1 LSRIWKK
8 SLAIGRA
15 QRTESHE
22 RKASFGLIIRINVR
36 KNAKEN
42 GHEQGNSS
50 MNRRPRKLVEISLIP
65 SVALTALALAL
76 AAHISFARQSAAS
89 AAKMPQGTEP
99 VPAVTPYVEEHA
111 HFDEKDPAGSVR
123 SAIAALGR
131 ENAAMIVFQ
140 ISPDTFDH
148 PGRYDS
154 EIILAE
160 VKKHPGKLALTGGG
174 GSLNAMIMKS
184 VATGDAGAEIQ
195 KKFKA
200 RAEELL
206 REGVIGFGEMTAEHF
221 DGFTPYQ
228 SAPPDHPLF
237 LLLADLAAEHGVPID
252 LHMEAVPQ
260 DMSLPAGLKSPPN
273 APRLHANIAAFER
286 LLSHNPRAKIIWAHL
301 GSDFTGY
308 RTVELDR
315 RLLMA
320 HPNLYMEIK
329 VDPGAPGLNYPIAAD
344 GKIKPEWFKLF
355 TDFPDRFVIGS
366 DQHYPEPKDADKRWQ
381 ETILLFNQLP
391 AEARKKIGTENIAS
405 IYGNSVATFL
415 RATKN

>member
-1 LSRIWKK
+1 MTRLPGK
-8 SLAIGRA
+8 SVEKLA
-15 QRTESHE
+15 
-22 RKASFGLIIRINVR
+22 VR
-36 KNAKEN
+36 GMA
-42 GHEQGNSS
+42 
-50 MNRRPRKLVEISLIP
+50 V
-65 SVALTALALAL
+65 VALLL
-76 AAHISFARQSAAS
+76 AAHISLARQTPSP
-89 AAKMPQGTEP
+89 AAKKPSAMEP
-99 VPAVTPYVEEHA
+99 VPALTPFVEEHA

-123 SAIAALGR
+123 AAMAALGR
-131 ENAAMIVFQ
+131 ENAAMILFQ

-160 VKKHPGKLALTGGG
+160 VKKHPGKLAMTGGG
-174 GSLNAMIMKS
+174 GSLNAMIMQS
-184 VATGDAGAEIQ
+184 VATGDAGPEVQ

-228 SAPPDHPLF
+228 EAPPDHPLYM
-237 LLLADLAAEHGVPID
+237 LLADLAAEHNVPID

-260 DMSLPAGLKSPPN
+260 DMPLPPELKSPPN
-273 APRLHANIAAFER
+273 AARLHANIAAFER
-286 LLSHNPRAKIIWAHL
+286 FLSHNPRARVIWAHL
-301 GSDFTGY
+301 GSDFTGF

-315 RLLMA
+315 RLLQA

-329 VDPGAPGLNYPIAAD
+329 TDPDAHGKTYPLGFD
-344 GKIKPEWFKLF
+344 GRIKPEWLKLF

-391 AEARKKIGTENIAS
+391 ADVRKKIGTENVAR
-405 IYGNSVATFL
+405 IYGNSIAPFL
-415 RATKN
+415 RAAKN

>member
-1 LSRIWKK
+1 MKRLP
-8 SLAIGRA
+8 
-15 QRTESHE
+15 E
-22 RKASFGLIIRINVR
+22 RLI
-36 KNAKEN
+36 
-42 GHEQGNSS
+42 
-50 MNRRPRKLVEISLIP
+50 EISMAPGIAF
-65 SVALTALALAL
+65 VALIFLAH
-76 AAHISFARQSAAS
+76 AAFARQASPRTAVMPSAE
-89 AAKMPQGTEP
+89 EP
-99 VPAVTPYVEEHA
+99 VPAVTPFVEEHA

-123 SAIAALGR
+123 SAMAALGR

-140 ISPDTFDH
+140 ISPDTFGH

-184 VATGDAGAEIQ
+184 VATGDAGPEVQ
-195 KKFKA
+195 KKFKT

-237 LLLADLAAEHGVPID
+237 LLLADLAAEHHVPID

-260 DMSLPAGLKSPPN
+260 DMPLPAGLKSPPN
-273 APRLHANIAAFER
+273 APRLHPNIGAFER
-286 LLSHNPRAKIIWAHL
+286 FLSHNPGAKIIWAHL

-315 RLLMA
+315 RLLQA

-329 VDPGAPGLNYPIAAD
+329 VDPGAPGLNYPLAAD
-344 GKIKPEWFKLF
+344 GKIKPEWLKLF

-366 DQHYPEPKDADKRWQ
+366 DQHYPMPNDADKRWQ
-381 ETILLFNQLP
+381 ETILLFNELP
-391 AEARKKIGTENIAS
+391 VEVRKKIGTENIAS
-405 IYGNSVATFL
+405 IYGNSVASFL
-415 RATKN
+415 RAAKN

>member
-1 LSRIWKK
+1 MGKK
-8 SLAIGRA
+8 YA
-15 QRTESHE
+15 
-22 RKASFGLIIRINVR
+22 
-36 KNAKEN
+36 
-42 GHEQGNSS
+42 QGNGSFAMTRS
-50 MNRRPRKLVEISLIP
+50 PGKFVQNLTVRGMAV
-65 SVALTALALAL
+65 VALFL
-76 AAHISFARQSAAS
+76 AAHISLARQTPSP
-89 AAKMPQGTEP
+89 AAKKTSAMEP
-99 VPAVTPYVEEHA
+99 VPALTPFVEEHA

-123 SAIAALGR
+123 AAMAALGR
-131 ENAAMIVFQ
+131 ENAAMILFQ

-160 VKKHPGKLALTGGG
+160 VKKHPGKLAMTGGG
-174 GSLNAMIMKS
+174 GSLNAMIMQS
-184 VATGDAGAEIQ
+184 VATGDAGPEVQ

-228 SAPPDHPLF
+228 EAPPDHPLY
-237 LLLADLAAEHGVPID
+237 LLLADLAAEHNVPID

-260 DMSLPAGLKSPPN
+260 DMPLPPELKSPPN
-273 APRLHANIAAFER
+273 AARLHANIAAFER
-286 LLSHNPRAKIIWAHL
+286 FLSHNPRARVIWAHL
-301 GSDFTGY
+301 GSDFTGF

-315 RLLMA
+315 RLLQA

-329 VDPGAPGLNYPIAAD
+329 TDPDAHGKTYPLGFD
-344 GKIKPEWFKLF
+344 GKIKPEWLKLF

-391 AEARKKIGTENIAS
+391 ADVRKKIGTENVAR
-405 IYGNSVATFL
+405 IYGNSLAPFL
-415 RATKN
+415 RAAKN

>member
-1 LSRIWKK
+1 MRRLQGK
-8 SLAIGRA
+8 LA
-15 QRTESHE
+15 
-22 RKASFGLIIRINVR
+22 
-36 KNAKEN
+36 EN
-42 GHEQGNSS
+42 PAVQAIA
-50 MNRRPRKLVEISLIP
+50 V
-65 SVALTALALAL
+65 VALALVTHVSL
-76 AAHISFARQSAAS
+76 ARQSSMQTAKLPS
-89 AAKMPQGTEP
+89 AREL
-99 VPAVTPYVEEHA
+99 VPALTPFVEEHA

-123 SAIAALGR
+123 SAVAALGR
-131 ENAAMIVFQ
+131 ENAAMILFQ

-160 VKKHPGKLALTGGG
+160 VKQHPGKLAITGGG
-174 GSLNAMIMKS
+174 GSLNAMIMQS
-184 VATGDAGAEIQ
+184 VATGDAGPEVQ

-228 SAPPDHPLF
+228 TAPPDHPLY
-237 LLLADLAAEHGVPID
+237 LLLADLAAEHDVPID

-260 DMSLPAGLKSPPN
+260 DMALPPDLRSPPN

-286 LLSHNPRAKIIWAHL
+286 LLAHNPRAKVIWAHL
-301 GSDFTGY
+301 GSDFTGF
-308 RTVELDR
+308 RTVDLDR
-315 RLLMA
+315 RLLQA
-320 HPNLYMEIK
+320 HPNLFMEIK
-329 VDPGAPGLNYPIAAD
+329 TDPDAHGRNYPLGSD
-344 GKIKPEWFKLF
+344 GRIKPEWLKLF

-391 AEARKKIGTENIAS
+391 PDVRKKIGTENVAH
-405 IYGNSVATFL
+405 IYGNSVAPFL
-415 RATKN
+415 HAAKN

>member
-1 LSRIWKK
+1 MMRMPGRRVGILSIPA
-8 SLAIGRA
+8 LAIATLVFITHGSVLG
-15 QRTESHE
+15 Q
-22 RKASFGLIIRINVR
+22 
-36 KNAKEN
+36 
-42 GHEQGNSS
+42 SS
-50 MNRRPRKLVEISLIP
+50 SP
-65 SVALTALALAL
+65 ALKTAAGA
-76 AAHISFARQSAAS
+76 
-89 AAKMPQGTEP
+89 EP
-99 VPAVTPYVEEHA
+99 VPAATPFVEEHA

-123 SAIAALGR
+123 AAVAALGR
-131 ENAAMIVFQ
+131 QNAAMILFQ

-174 GSLNAMIMKS
+174 GSLNAMIMQAVS
-184 VATGDAGAEIQ
+184 TGDAGPEAQ

-206 REGVIGFGEMTAEHF
+206 RKGVIGFGEMTAEHF

-237 LLLADLAAEHGVPID
+237 LLLSDLAAGHSVPID
-252 LHMEAVPQ
+252 IHMEAVPQ
-260 DMSLPAGLKSPPN
+260 DMALPADLKSPPN
-273 APRLHANIAAFER
+273 AARLHANIAAFER
-286 LLSHNPRAKIIWAHL
+286 LLAHNPRANVIWAHL
-301 GSDFTGY
+301 GSDFTGF

-315 RLLMA
+315 RLLQA

-329 VDPGAPGLNYPIAAD
+329 TDPQAPGKNYPLGNDGRIKAD
-344 GKIKPEWFKLF
+344 WLKLL

-391 AEARKKIGTENIAS
+391 AEVRKKIGTENVAHL
-405 IYGNSVATFL
+405 YGNSVAPFL
-415 RATKN
+415 RAAKN

>member
-1 LSRIWKK
+1 
-8 SLAIGRA
+8 
-15 QRTESHE
+15 
-22 RKASFGLIIRINVR
+22 
-36 KNAKEN
+36 
-42 GHEQGNSS
+42 
-50 MNRRPRKLVEISLIP
+50 M
-65 SVALTALALAL
+65 
-76 AAHISFARQSAAS
+76 
-89 AAKMPQGTEP
+89 EP
-99 VPAVTPYVEEHA
+99 VPAVTPFVEEHA
-111 HFDEKDPAGSVR
+111 HFDEKDPAGAVR
-123 SAIAALGR
+123 SAMAALGR

-160 VKKHPGKLALTGGG
+160 VKKHPGKLAITGGG

-184 VATGDAGAEIQ
+184 VATGDAGPEVQ
-195 KKFKA
+195 KEFKE

-206 REGVIGFGEMTAEHF
+206 RKGVIGFGEMTAEHF

-237 LLLADLAAEHGVPID
+237 LLLADLAAEHNVPID

-301 GSDFTGY
+301 GSDFTGF
-308 RTVELDR
+308 RTVDLDR
-315 RLLMA
+315 RLLQA

-329 VDPGAPGLNYPIAAD
+329 TDPGARRGSITRSPTTE
-344 GKIKPEWFKLF
+344 KSSREWLKLF
-355 TDFPDRFVIGS
+355 TEFPDRFVIGS
-366 DQHYPEPKDADKRWQ
+366 DQHYPEPSDADKRWQ

-391 AEARKKIGTENIAS
+391 VRGAKENRNGKRRRNLRKFRGVFFARREELNPGKKRGRDS
-405 IYGNSVATFL
+405 
-415 RATKN
+415 

>member
-1 LSRIWKK
+1 MTRLPEKRVTTLSLSAIVMAALVLVAHV
-8 SLAIGRA
+8 SL
-15 QRTESHE
+15 
-22 RKASFGLIIRINVR
+22 
-36 KNAKEN
+36 
-42 GHEQGNSS
+42 
-50 MNRRPRKLVEISLIP
+50 
-65 SVALTALALAL
+65 
-76 AAHISFARQSAAS
+76 ARQSS
-89 AAKMPQGTEP
+89 SQTAKMPSANEP
-99 VPAVTPYVEEHA
+99 VPAATPFVEEHA
-111 HFDEKDPAGSVR
+111 HFDEKDPAGAVR
-123 SAIAALGR
+123 SAMAALGR

-154 EIILAE
+154 EIILSE
-160 VKKHPGKLALTGGG
+160 VKKHPGKLAITGGG

-184 VATGDAGAEIQ
+184 VATGDAGPQVQ
-195 KKFKA
+195 KEFKA

-237 LLLADLAAEHGVPID
+237 LLLADLAAEHNVPID

-260 DMSLPAGLKSPPN
+260 DMPLPAGLKSPPN

-286 LLSHNPRAKIIWAHL
+286 LLSHNPRAKVIWAHL
-301 GSDFTGY
+301 GSDFTGF

-315 RLLMA
+315 RLLLA

-329 VDPGAPGLNYPIAAD
+329 TDPEAPGLNYPIAAD
-344 GKIKPEWFKLF
+344 GKIKPEWLKLF
-355 TDFPDRFVIGS
+355 TEFADRFVIGS

-391 AEARKKIGTENIAS
+391 AGARKKIGTENAAA
-405 IYGNSVATFL
+405 IYGNSLGSFL
-415 RATKN
+415 RAAKN

>member
-1 LSRIWKK
+1 MKPFP
-8 SLAIGRA
+8 GR
-15 QRTESHE
+15 
-22 RKASFGLIIRINVR
+22 LIYV
-36 KNAKEN
+36 
-42 GHEQGNSS
+42 
-50 MNRRPRKLVEISLIP
+50 
-65 SVALTALALAL
+65 SVALGTVFAALVLLAH
-76 AAHISFARQSAAS
+76 ASFARQASPRTAVTPSAE
-89 AAKMPQGTEP
+89 EP
-99 VPAVTPYVEEHA
+99 VPAVTPFVEEHA

-123 SAIAALGR
+123 AVMAALGR

-160 VKKHPGKLALTGGG
+160 VKKHPGKLVLTGGG
-174 GSLNAMIMKS
+174 GSLNAMIMKA
-184 VATGDAGAEIQ
+184 VATGDAGSDVQ

-260 DMSLPAGLKSPPN
+260 DMPLPAGLKSPPN
-273 APRLHANIAAFER
+273 ARQLHANIAAFER
-286 LLSHNPRAKIIWAHL
+286 LLSHNSRAKIIWAHL

-315 RLLMA
+315 RLLLA

-329 VDPGAPGLNYPIAAD
+329 VDPGAPGLNYPLAAD
-344 GKIKPEWFKLF
+344 GKIKAEWLKLF

-381 ETILLFNQLP
+381 QTILLFNQLP
-391 AEARKKIGTENIAS
+391 ADARRKIGTKNITTL
-405 IYGNSVATFL
+405 YGNSVAPFL
-415 RATKN
+415 RAAMN